1 MATFVIVINKVSGFI
16 HNIFCWFWWENIIS
30 WEMKVIWVFFVFL
43 NTWKLFGSV
52 CWKNYER
59 WQILCPRVSEVPM
72 LTLTVGLFHPTLP
85 ISHTQL
91 SIFTS
96 HPASS
101 CILWG
106 VKMKTRL
113 VLGQGDTWNT
123 ADTTCATLRRNLN
136 IFCKMCFTWNEYS
149 KYLKLLSLEK
159 VFKIILNFFS
169 FILFSYGFKV

>member
-1 MATFVIVINKVSGFI
+1 M
-16 HNIFCWFWWENIIS
+16 
-30 WEMKVIWVFFVFL
+30 
-43 NTWKLFGSV
+43 FGSV

-136 IFCKMCFTWNEYS
+136 VFCKMCFTWN
-149 KYLKLLSLEK
+149 KYPKHFKLLSLE
-159 VFKIILNFFS
+159 IFFLKSSWICFLLLCLAMDLS
-169 FILFSYGFKV
+169 FRKPIVHDYRKWM

>member
-16 HNIFCWFWWENIIS
+16 HNIFCWFWWLNIIS

-113 VLGQGDTWNT
+113 VLGEGDTWNT
-123 ADTTCATLRRNLN
+123 ADMTCATLRRNLN
-136 IFCKMCFTWNEYS
+136 IFCKMCFT
-149 KYLKLLSLEK
+149 
-159 VFKIILNFFS
+159 
-169 FILFSYGFKV
+169 